1 MDDYPDPLEQSEI
14 DGIDEDVAEVISSE
28 PLDVDALVRKARRSR
43 QIAESDVQ
51 SILASVSEEQAE
63 HLYERLQKLNIRIV
77 SADGELIDDPG
88 EIGLLDRLDDLDEDE
103 GTLHLS
109 DAEDDPV
116 HTYLKEIGQVP
127 LLSAE
132 QEIWLATQMQARRV
146 LERLNQDVGL
156 SRGPGGNGRRGRK
169 NAAAEPQSAGNDHG
183 QERAV
188 NQDALRAQVML
199 LNYRNLLECWQCVQD
214 SSAHINVAPPEPL
227 PLLEEARKLRVDW
240 QRNERSYVHRY
251 LNDGT
256 WGQDEAWTDLAEC
269 LFAVFTGLY
278 LLPEA
283 LAGDVAGYITRT
295 GTLPPPDEIED
306 WLFPADSSLK
316 YNEFMIINLAEE
328 AKGNLTRAN
337 LRLVVSV
344 AKRYMGRG
352 IQLLD
357 LVQEG
362 NVGLLRAVE
371 KFDHTKGFKF
381 STYATWWIRQAVSRA
396 IADQARTIR
405 IPVHMYETINKIV
418 KVQRE
423 LVQKLGHEPSTEE
436 LALAPELE
444 YLTPEESA
452 AIKLA
457 KETGQPLDPMLERK
471 WRLAVSKIRDIQRIA
486 MDPMS
491 LETPVG
497 NNDDATELG
506 DFLADESILEPGDA
520 ASRELLRE
528 QIRTVLEALNERERE
543 VLEMRFGLNDGKDHT
558 LEEVGKSFGVTRER
572 IRQIEA
578 KALRKLRHPSRSRSL
593 RDYLQ

>member
-1 MDDYPDPLEQSEI
+1 MEMYPEPDVPEQ
-14 DGIDEDVAEVISSE
+14 DESDVVDEEALSAE

-51 SILASVSEEQAE
+51 TILATASEDEADM
-63 HLYERLQKLNIRIV
+63 LYERLQKLNIRIV
-77 SADGELIDDPG
+77 SADGVPIDDPG
-88 EIGLLDRLDDLDEDE
+88 EIGLLERLDDLDDADDN
-103 GTLHLS
+103 LHLS

-127 LLSAE
+127 LLTVE
-132 QEIWLATQMQARRV
+132 QEVWLATQMEAQRV
-146 LERLNQDVGL
+146 LERLNIDAGV
-156 SRGPGGNGRRGRK
+156 SRSNGDHGRGRGRRAK
-169 NAAAEPQSAGNDHG
+169 AADAPPQSPNHDST
-183 QERAV
+183 V
-188 NQDALRAQVML
+188 NQDTLRARVML
-199 LNYRNLLECWQCVQD
+199 LNYLHLLETWHCVHD
-214 SSAHINVAPPEPL
+214 HSVELHIAPPDIL
-227 PLLEEARKLRVDW
+227 AVFNEARQLRHDW
-240 QRNERSYVHRY
+240 TKEQRSYVHRY
-251 LNDGT
+251 LNDGS

-269 LFAVFTGLY
+269 LFAAFTALY
-278 LLPEA
+278 LLPNEIA
-283 LAGDVAGYITRT
+283 DDVADHIRST
-295 GTLPPPDEIED
+295 GELPPAERVDD
-306 WLFPADSSLK
+306 WLIPGDSALK
-316 YNEFMIINLAEE
+316 YNEFMIVHLAEE
-328 AKGNLTRAN
+328 AKGHLTRAN

-352 IQLLD
+352 IHLLD

-418 KVQRE
+418 KMQRE
-423 LVQKLGHEPSTEE
+423 LVQRLGHEPSVEE
-436 LALAPELE
+436 LALELD
-444 YLTPEESA
+444 YLLPEEAA

-457 KETGQPLDPMLERK
+457 QANGTPLDPMLERK
-471 WRLAVSKIRDIQRIA
+471 WRLAVSKIRDILRIA

-497 NNDDATELG
+497 NNEDATELG

-528 QIRTVLEALNERERE
+528 QIRTVLGFLNDRERE
-543 VLEMRFGLNDGKDHT
+543 VLEMRFGLSDGKDHT

-578 KALRKLRHPSRSRSL
+578 KALRKLRHPSRSKSL

>member
-1 MDDYPDPLEQSEI
+1 MYPEPEPEFDD
-14 DGIDEDVAEVISSE
+14 IDEAADALAAE
-28 PLDVDALVRKARRSR
+28 PLDVEALVRRARRSR

-51 SILASVSEEQAE
+51 TILATASEDEADA
-63 HLYERLQKLNIRIV
+63 LYERLQKLNIRVV
-77 SADGELIDDPG
+77 SADGEPIDDPG
-88 EIGLLDRLDDLDEDE
+88 DIGLLDRLDDLDEDDE
-103 GTLHLS
+103 ALHLS
-109 DAEDDPV
+109 DSEDDPV

-132 QEIWLATQMQARRV
+132 QEIWLATQMQGLRV

-156 SRGPGGNGRRGRK
+156 SRANGNPRRRGR
-169 NAAAEPQSAGNDHG
+169 ARPVEEPPPPD
-183 QERAV
+183 RPV
-188 NQDALRAQVML
+188 NQDMLRAQAMGQ
-199 LNYRNLLECWQCVQD
+199 NYRNLLENWQCATDNAAAIGV
-214 SSAHINVAPPEPL
+214 SAPEL
-227 PLLEEARKLRVDW
+227 GPLLDEARKLHADGLPMG
-240 QRNERSYVHRY
+240 RSYAHHF
-251 LNDGT
+251 LNDGM
-256 WGQDEAWTDLAEC
+256 WGQDESWTDLAEC
-269 LFAVFTGLY
+269 IFAVLTACY
-278 LLPEA
+278 LFPND
-283 LAGDVAGYITRT
+283 LAEQAAERLKRT
-295 GTLPPPDEIED
+295 GHPPTAAEVDD
-306 WLFPADSSLK
+306 WLFPGDSSLR
-316 YNEFMIINLAEE
+316 YNEFMIRDLAEE
-328 AKGNLTRAN
+328 AKANLTRAN

-352 IQLLD
+352 IHLLD

-423 LVQKLGHEPSTEE
+423 LVQKLGHEPSVEE
-436 LALAPELE
+436 LALELD
-444 YLTPEESA
+444 YLLPEESA
-452 AIKLA
+452 AIKA
-457 KETGQPLDPMLERK
+457 AQVAGAPIDPMLDRK
-471 WRLAVSKIRDIQRIA
+471 WRQSVSKIRDILRIA

-506 DFLADESILEPGDA
+506 DFLADESIIEPGDA

-528 QIRTVLEALNERERE
+528 QIRKVLDYLSDRERE

-578 KALRKLRHPSRSRSL
+578 KALRKLRHPSRSRTL

>member
-1 MDDYPDPLEQSEI
+1 MEMYPEPDAPEQ
-14 DGIDEDVAEVISSE
+14 DESDVVDEEALSAE

-51 SILASVSEEQAE
+51 TILATASEDEADM
-63 HLYERLQKLNIRIV
+63 LYERLQKLNIRIV
-77 SADGELIDDPG
+77 SADGVPIDDPG
-88 EIGLLDRLDDLDEDE
+88 EIGLLDRLDDLDDADDS
-103 GTLHLS
+103 LHLS

-127 LLSAE
+127 LLTVE
-132 QEIWLATQMQARRV
+132 QEVWLATQMEAHRV
-146 LERLNQDVGL
+146 LERLNIDAGV
-156 SRGPGGNGRRGRK
+156 SRSNGNNVRGRGRRAK
-169 NAAAEPQSAGNDHG
+169 TADAPPQSPNHDST
-183 QERAV
+183 V
-188 NQDALRAQVML
+188 SQDTLRAQVMQ
-199 LNYRNLLECWQCVQD
+199 LNYLHLLETWHCVHD
-214 SSAHINVAPPEPL
+214 HSVELHIEPPDIL
-227 PLLEEARKLRVDW
+227 AVFTEARQLRHDW
-240 QRNERSYVHRY
+240 TKEQRSYVHRY
-251 LNDGT
+251 LNDGS

-269 LFAVFTGLY
+269 LFAAFTALY
-278 LLPEA
+278 LLPNEIA
-283 LAGDVAGYITRT
+283 DDVAGHIRST
-295 GTLPPPDEIED
+295 GELPPAERVED
-306 WLFPADSSLK
+306 WLIPGDSSLK
-316 YNEFMIINLAEE
+316 YNEFMIVHLAEE
-328 AKGNLTRAN
+328 AKGHLTRAN

-418 KVQRE
+418 KMQRE
-423 LVQKLGHEPSTEE
+423 LVQRLGHEPSVEE
-436 LALAPELE
+436 LALELD
-444 YLTPEESA
+444 YLLPEEAA

-457 KETGQPLDPMLERK
+457 QANGTPLDPMMERK
-471 WRLAVSKIRDIQRIA
+471 WRLAVSKIRDILRIA

-528 QIRTVLEALNERERE
+528 QIRTVLGFLNDRERE
-543 VLEMRFGLNDGKDHT
+543 VLEMRFGLSDGKDHT

-578 KALRKLRHPSRSRSL
+578 KALRKLRHPSRSKSL

>member
-1 MDDYPDPLEQSEI
+1 MEMYPEPDATEQDDEIEEI
-14 DGIDEDVAEVISSE
+14 DDAAEEGQGAE

-63 HLYERLQKLNIRIV
+63 QLYERLQKLNIRIV

-88 EIGLLDRLDDLDEDE
+88 EIGLLNRLDDLDEDE
-103 GTLHLS
+103 ESLHLS
-109 DAEDDPV
+109 DSEDDPV

-132 QEIWLATQMQARRV
+132 QEIWLATQMQAQRV
-146 LERLNQDVGL
+146 LDRLNHDVGL
-156 SRGPGGNGRRGRK
+156 SRNTNGNGRRGRK
-169 NAAAEPQSAGNDHG
+169 NAAEQTS
-183 QERAV
+183 
-188 NQDALRAQVML
+188 NQNSDRNANPDALRAQVMM
-199 LNYRNLLECWQCVQD
+199 LNYHNLLECWQCVLD
-214 SSAHINVAPPEPL
+214 SGAHIKVAPPELL
-227 PLLEEARKLRVDW
+227 PLIEESRKLREDW
-240 QRNERSYVHRY
+240 QRSERSYVHRY

-256 WGQDEAWTDLAEC
+256 WGQDEAWTDLADC
-269 LFAVFTGLY
+269 LFSVFTAFY
-278 LLPEA
+278 LLPQG
-283 LAGDVAGYITRT
+283 LAQEVTAYVQRT
-295 GTLPPPDEIED
+295 GQLPPPAEVED
-306 WLFPADSSLK
+306 WLFPPDSSLM
-316 YNEFMIINLAEE
+316 YNEFMIVHLAEE

-444 YLTPEESA
+444 YLTPEELA

-457 KETGQPLDPMLERK
+457 QDTDQPIDPILERK
-471 WRLAVSKIRDIQRIA
+471 WRLAVSKIRDILRIA

-528 QIRTVLEALNERERE
+528 HIRTVLEALNERERE